1 MGILFGLLAA
11 ICFGLADF
19 VVTQATRRIGVLQ
32 ALFAI
37 QLFGVLVVGGVLA
50 FTQQAPP
57 RSFGIWAFM
66 GGISI
71 INFVGTLLLYR
82 AFAVGT
88 LSLVSPIASGFA
100 VVTAVLALL
109 TGERP
114 PVLTLVGTVLLVLGV
129 IVVARARGVLGPSSL
144 AGLPEAVGVTIC
156 FGVYFWA
163 LNRITPTLGV
173 LWPVWVTRLVQ
184 LFCALLVLRV
194 RGPFKL
200 GMVWP
205 MAPLLLVAA
214 ILDSGALLS
223 FNLGVGQTYTTITT
237 ALTSLYSA
245 ITILLAWMFLNE
257 RLMIW
262 QWVGVGV
269 ILTGVLLVSV

>member
-19 VVTQATRRIGVLQ
+19 VVTQATRRVGVLQ

-37 QLFGVLVVGGVLA
+37 QVFGVFVVGGVLA
-50 FTQQAPP
+50 VAQQVPP
-57 RSFGIWAFM
+57 RSLELWALM
-66 GGISI
+66 GGISV

-82 AFAVGT
+82 AFAIGV

-100 VVTAVLALL
+100 VVTAVLALS

-114 PVLTLVGTVLLVLGV
+114 PVLTLVGTLLLILGV
-129 IVVARARGVLGPSSL
+129 IVVSCARGVTGSSSL

-173 LWPVWVTRLVQ
+173 LWPV
-184 LFCALLVLRV
+184 
-194 RGPFKL
+194 
-200 GMVWP
+200 
-205 MAPLLLVAA
+205 
-214 ILDSGALLS
+214 
-223 FNLGVGQTYTTITT
+223 
-237 ALTSLYSA
+237 
-245 ITILLAWMFLNE
+245 
-257 RLMIW
+257 
-262 QWVGVGV
+262 
-269 ILTGVLLVSV
+269 